1 MAIQFG
7 IGSLVASGMEFGFL
21 QGASV
26 DFSFEEALLHSGSG
40 LYPIDVRIHTASI
53 TGSAT
58 FADIDVEAL
67 KKIIGGTVSGTV
79 LTITNSTSPNFF
91 QLVFTITTDNISMIV
106 TLVRAKSSSLSMA
119 FERTAHVI
127 PEFNFSAYAN
137 DAGTVATIDAG
148 DIS

>member
-7 IGSLVASGMEFGFL
+7 IGSLVASGMQFGYL

-26 DFSFEEALLHSGSG
+26 DFSFEEATLHSGSG

-53 TGSAT
+53 TGSASY
-58 FADIDVEAL
+58 ADIDVESL
-67 KKIIGGTVSGTV
+67 KKIIGGTVSGSV
-79 LTITNSTSPNFF
+79 LTVTNSTAPSYF
-91 QLVFTITTDNISMIV
+91 QLVFTITTDSISMIV
-106 TLVRAKSSSLSMA
+106 TLVRSKSNSLALA

-137 DAGTVATIDAG
+137 SGGTVCTIDAG
-148 DIS
+148 EVS

>member
-1 MAIQFG
+1 MPIQFG
-7 IGSLVASGMEFGFL
+7 IGSLTADGSEFGFL

-26 DFSFEEALLHSGSG
+26 DFSFEEATLHSGSG

-53 TGSAT
+53 TGTAS

-67 KKIIGGTVSGTV
+67 QRIIGGTNVGSV
-79 LTITNSTSPNFF
+79 MTINNTAAPSFF
-91 QLVFTITTDNISMIV
+91 QLVFTITTDSIAMVV
-106 TLVRAKSSSLSMA
+106 TLVRTKSNSLAMA

-137 DAGTVATIDAG
+137 SAGTVCTIDAG
-148 DIS
+148 EVS

>member
-1 MAIQFG
+1 MSIQFG
-7 IGSLVASGMEFGFL
+7 IGSLAASGMEFGYL

-26 DFSFEEALLHSGSG
+26 DFSFEEATLHSGAG

-53 TGSAT
+53 TGSSS

-67 KKIIGGTVSGTV
+67 KKIIGGTNSGSV
-79 LTITNSTSPNFF
+79 LTITNSTSPNYF
-91 QLVFTITTDNISMIV
+91 QLVFTITTDSISMIV
-106 TLVRAKSSSLSMA
+106 TLVRAKSNSLAMA

-137 DAGTVATIDAG
+137 SGGTVCTIDAG
-148 DIS
+148 EVS

>member
-7 IGSLVASGMEFGFL
+7 IGSLEASGMQFGYL

-26 DFSFEEALLHSGSG
+26 DFSFEEATLHSGSG

-53 TGSAT
+53 TGSSS

-67 KKIIGGTVSGTV
+67 KKIIGGTNAGSV
-79 LTITNSTSPNFF
+79 LTITNSTSPNYF
-91 QLVFTITTDNISMIV
+91 QLVFTITTDNVSMIV
-106 TLVRAKSSSLSMA
+106 TLVRAKSSSLSMS

-137 DAGTVATIDAG
+137 SGGTVCTIDAG
-148 DIS
+148 EVS